1 MAPSEGGTI
10 ISLAFRVPK
19 GQNMDLLVIYIKFL
33 FDCTCHVSYW
43 LVLIY
48 ICHLLVH
55 VFILFSKME
64 GVCDQILI

>member
-1 MAPSEGGTI
+1 
-10 ISLAFRVPK
+10 
-19 GQNMDLLVIYIKFL
+19 MDLLVIYIKFL

-48 ICHLLVH
+48 ICHLLAH

-64 GVCDQILI
+64 GVCDCQILI